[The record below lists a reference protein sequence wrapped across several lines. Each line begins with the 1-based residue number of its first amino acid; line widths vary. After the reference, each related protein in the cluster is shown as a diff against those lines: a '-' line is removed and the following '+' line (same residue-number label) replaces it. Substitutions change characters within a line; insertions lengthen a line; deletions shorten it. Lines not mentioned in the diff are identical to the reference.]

1 MRRVFLAVMRARAR
15 CSACDARFDTWGL
28 VDVDMRRSEIAVC
41 IQIFLGIERGFSKVI
56 LEIFELVVVVW
67 LLLL

>member
-1 MRRVFLAVMRARAR
+1 MGLGR
-15 CSACDARFDTWGL
+15 CGYEKIGDRGVHTN
-28 VDVDMRRSEIAVC
+28 
-41 IQIFLGIERGFSKVI
+41 FLGDRGFSKVI